1 MEYEFEGRT
10 EEEAIELAARE
21 LGLARDEFDVEIL
34 ESQRGGFLKKGKTRI
49 KVHTRN
55 LTGTAA
61 GNSGG
66 YPGQERYG
74 SPGGAGSG
82 HPAGSGSNGNG
93 NGGSNRA
100 AGVGPKGAAPADEV
114 EEKLLEFVRTV
125 VEHMGYNCKSS
136 ILFREELKL
145 GIRIESSSAAILIGK
160 KGKNLDAI
168 QLLANVYAGKLGRED
183 LRVIIDSENY
193 RIRREESIVRM
204 AYETA
209 ERVRQS
215 RNSVL
220 LEPMNPFERR
230 IVHTTLNDIVD
241 IETKSEGEG
250 LYKQVR
256 VLLKGRSR

>member
-10 EEEAIELAARE
+10 EEEAIEQAALE

-34 ESQRGGFLKKGKTRI
+34 ESQRAGFLKKGKTRI
-49 KVHTRN
+49 KVHTRTVITPETE
-55 LTGTAA
+55 LQT
-61 GNSGG
+61 SG
-66 YPGQERYG
+66 GQERSRSDRNTG
-74 SPGGAGSG
+74 
-82 HPAGSGSNGNG
+82 
-93 NGGSNRA
+93 
-100 AGVGPKGAAPADEV
+100 PADEV
-114 EEKLLEFVRTV
+114 EGQILEFTRTV
-125 VEHMGYNCKSS
+125 VEKMGYTCKTSV
-136 ILFREELKL
+136 LFREELKL

-160 KGKNLDAI
+160 KGKNLDAL
-168 QLLANVYAGKLGRED
+168 QLLANVFAGKLGHED
-183 LRVIIDSENY
+183 LRVILDSENY

-209 ERVRQS
+209 ERVRQT
-215 RNSVL
+215 RNSML

-256 VLLKGRSR
+256 VMLKGRGR